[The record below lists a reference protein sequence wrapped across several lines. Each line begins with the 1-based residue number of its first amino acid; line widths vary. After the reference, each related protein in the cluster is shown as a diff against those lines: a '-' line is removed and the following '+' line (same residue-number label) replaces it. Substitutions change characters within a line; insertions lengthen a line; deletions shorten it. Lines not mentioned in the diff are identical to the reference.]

1 MIVAIPRTAGRA
13 ALLLALLFGGAV
25 TARAQDSN
33 PPATR
38 GARGQV
44 VRPAE
49 LASMLDAYTIVQA
62 QTALELTDAQ
72 FGQFVTRL
80 KRLQENRRRNTT
92 VRNRLLQELRTMVAP
107 HATPNEDAMREKL
120 RQLREHTD
128 QSAAALRRDSDA
140 LDEVLNL
147 RQQVRFRL
155 LEERLER
162 MKLDLLMRARERS
175 RPPAAGRNPGGGG

>member
-1 MIVAIPRTAGRA
+1 VTAAPAARSRRA
-13 ALLLALLFGGAV
+13 AFVLSLILAGAI
-25 TARAQDSN
+25 TAHAQDT
-33 PPATR
+33 AAR
-38 GARGQV
+38 GARAARGPV

-49 LASMLDAYTIVQA
+49 LATMLDAYTIVQA

-80 KRLQENRRRNTT
+80 KRLQENRRRNTI
-92 VRNRLLQELRTMVAP
+92 VRNRLLQELRALMAP
-107 HATPNEDAMREKL
+107 GPAAENAIKEKL
-120 RQLREHTD
+120 QALREHTE

-140 LDEVLNL
+140 VDEVLDL

-162 MKLDLLMRARERS
+162 MKLDLLMRARDRGG
-175 RPPAAGRNPGGGG
+175 RPADGRKPGGGG